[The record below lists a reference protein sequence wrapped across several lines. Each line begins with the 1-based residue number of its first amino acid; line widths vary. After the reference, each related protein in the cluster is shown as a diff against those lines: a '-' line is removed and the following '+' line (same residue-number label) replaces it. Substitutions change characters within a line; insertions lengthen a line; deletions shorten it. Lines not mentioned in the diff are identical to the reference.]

1 MYRCI
6 QIRPVKQ
13 SLVVIV
19 CIYTYLVIV
28 CIYIH
33 TYNLHEYIYMY
44 IFMQI
49 CIYIYRCCEGE
60 ACLECAPTF
69 RSAYP
74 CRGIYM
80 QKRPVCIYKETY
92 KYQKRPVGAEFSCQ
106 RDLSLDVAAPLHTY
120 ALQQVG
126 CAYCVYAKSRVC
138 AYVLW
143 SVNQTFYS
151 KRVVHAYTKC
161 LVSYAYTFVLC
172 ISRCMH
178 INVYA
183 YTFVV
188 CTSPLSYAYSLLH
201 ISQLLSAYP
210 YKQTSVEYT
219 HKTCPYTKHS
229 PKHTKRGLYIRFDIR
244 FNLHSCIEVCVC
256 V

>member
-44 IFMQI
+44 IFMHI

-80 QKRPVCIYKETY
+80 
-92 KYQKRPVGAEFSCQ
+92 QKRPVGAEFSCQ

-126 CAYCVYAKSRVC
+126 CAYCVYAKSREC
-138 AYVLW
+138 TYVLW

-151 KRVVHAYTKC
+151 KRVVYAYTKC
-161 LVSYAYTFVLC
+161 LVSYAHHLCLMHIKVYAYQRVCIHLCRMHITFVLC
-172 ISRCMH
+172 I
-178 INVYA
+178 
-183 YTFVV
+183 
-188 CTSPLSYAYSLLH
+188 
-201 ISQLLSAYP
+201 
-210 YKQTSVEYT
+210 
-219 HKTCPYTKHS
+219 
-229 PKHTKRGLYIRFDIR
+229 
-244 FNLHSCIEVCVC
+244 
-256 V
+256 